1 MVGRNPNNTVCV
13 ASALCFD
20 IFINTVWASSFHSAD
35 VVLSLD
41 PKCGGGPVTKS
52 PTCPS
57 ATLAKRKGGRG
68 VWGVGGGSLRAVSA
82 SLPSS
87 PLSSEVMPGQW
98 RERRVYGLA
107 PAVKTQS
114 NSQSTFLQ
122 LTHTV
127 VPAPAEVPLLSF
139 NDLHVT
145 PSICVMLHAIALGSP
160 GYYRLKRS
168 SRWTLN
174 FRLCSSWRC

>member
-13 ASALCFD
+13 ASAQCFD

-57 ATLAKRKGGRG
+57 ATLAKRM
-68 VWGVGGGSLRAVSA
+68 GGGSWGESLRAVSA

-98 RERRVYGLA
+98 RERRVYGLT

-127 VPAPAEVPLLSF
+127 VPAPTEVPLLSF

-145 PSICVMLHAIALGSP
+145 PSICVRLHAIALGSP
-160 GYYRLKRS
+160 GYYRLKPS
-168 SRWTLN
+168 SR
-174 FRLCSSWRC
+174 

>member
-52 PTCPS
+52 LTCPS
-57 ATLAKRKGGRG
+57 AALAKRKGGRG
-68 VWGVGGGSLRAVSA
+68 WCAGRGGEGGSLRAVSA

-122 LTHTV
+122 LTHT
-127 VPAPAEVPLLSF
+127 EVPLLSL

-145 PSICVMLHAIALGSP
+145 PSICVTLHAFALGSP

-168 SRWTLN
+168 SRSTLN
-174 FRLCSSWRC
+174 IRLCSSWRR